1 MSWSKIILA
10 IALLVIVVGATL
22 LVQHCLNP
30 VEHNKR
36 LVKEAISA
44 VLETE
49 GAQQDYSKYVAS
61 NLSAHVDGKT
71 FDYQQWVAHMQTVK
85 AATKSMRVSY
95 KAMAAERDI
104 VSVNYVIHLVK
115 PDGSELD
122 LQVLEMFWL
131 HNGKIVYVDM
141 FSRVVNGN
149 AADAGLISAS

>member
-1 MSWSKIILA
+1 MHWLKII
-10 IALLVIVVGATL
+10 IVIVVLVIVISGTL
-22 LVQHCLNP
+22 LVRSFLDP
-30 VEHNKR
+30 AERNKQ

-44 VLETE
+44 VLETD
-49 GAQQDYSKYVAS
+49 GSQQDYSKYVAS
-61 NLSAHVDGKT
+61 NLTAHVDGKT
-71 FDYQQWVAHMQTVK
+71 FGYQQWVAHVQTVK

-95 KAMAAERDI
+95 KAIAAERDI

-141 FSRVVNGN
+141 FSRVVSGN